1 MVIIIV
7 WITILMCAIGAIALY
22 IVKGNSVKGKKVET
36 IKKNKFSIT
45 IDLNTI
51 NSFKYRVWF
60 NNTLIS
66 SHMTKEEA
74 IEHINEIKKD
84 YEGMKSNG
92 TIYEEYIS

>member
-22 IVKGNSVKGKKVET
+22 IVKDNSVKGKKVET
-36 IKKNKFSIT
+36 IKNKFSIVV
-45 IDLNTI
+45 DLNTI

-84 YEGMKSNG
+84 YEGIKPDG

>member
-22 IVKGNSVKGKKVET
+22 IVKDNSIKSKKVET
-36 IKKNKFSIT
+36 IKNKFSIVV
-45 IDLNTI
+45 DLNTI
-51 NSFKYRVWF
+51 NSFKYKVWF

-66 SHMTKEEA
+66 SHTTKEEA
-74 IEHINEIKKD
+74 IEYINKVKKD
-84 YEGMKSNG
+84 YEGMKSDG

>member
-7 WITILMCAIGAIALY
+7 WITILMCVLGAVALY
-22 IVKGNSVKGKKVET
+22 IVKGNSVKSKKVET
-36 IKKNKFSIT
+36 IKNKFSIT

-66 SHMTKEEA
+66 SHTTKEEA
-74 IEHINEIKKD
+74 IEYINKVKKNCEGIKL
-84 YEGMKSNG
+84 NG